1 MKDLQ
6 FNDNMNISISKHAI
20 KRRKH
25 YTPIDKDI
33 LINLVKQIN
42 EKYRIS
48 KKDNNTY
55 KIAHNGA
62 IAIIKKTDNS
72 LLLVTA
78 YGFKRYDY
86 RIDNT
91 NFKVSIALSIQK
103 RKKIREDNK
112 GIIHKIYRIN
122 FLGKKVECGSISDIS
137 KSEHSKDKKQID
149 NFKYKIVLNGK
160 LFIKFQNIPM
170 KQNHLYFNNFDEISN
185 IAHFEN
191 DVFMLNDFTRNN

>member
-1 MKDLQ
+1 MD
-6 FNDNMNISISKHAI
+6 ISISKHAI

-25 YTPIDKDI
+25 YKPIEKDI
-33 LINLVKQIN
+33 LIDLVKQID
-42 EKYRIS
+42 EKYHIS
-48 KKDNNTY
+48 KRDNNSY

-78 YGFKRYDY
+78 YGFKRYNY
-86 RIDNT
+86 KIDNI
-91 NFKVSIALSIQK
+91 NFKVSIALSIQE

-137 KSEHSKDKKQID
+137 KSKHSKDKKQID
-149 NFKYKIVLNGK
+149 IFKHKIVLDWK
-160 LFIKFQNIPM
+160 LFIKFENIPM
-170 KQNHLYFNNFDEISN
+170 KHYHLYFNDFSEISN
-185 IAHFEN
+185 IVNLEDDIFTLNNFE
-191 DVFMLNDFTRNN
+191 RRS

>member
-1 MKDLQ
+1 MK
-6 FNDNMNISISKHAI
+6 ISISNHAL

-33 LINLVKQIN
+33 LIDLVKQID
-42 EKYRIS
+42 EKYHIS
-48 KKDNNTY
+48 KRDNNSY

-62 IAIIKKTDNS
+62 IAIIKKDEDS

-86 RIDNT
+86 RIDNI
-91 NFKVSIALSIQK
+91 NFKVSIALSIQE

-137 KSEHSKDKKQID
+137 KSKHSKDKEQT
-149 NFKYKIVLNGK
+149 NEYRYKIALNSK

-170 KQNHLYFNNFDEISN
+170 KHYHLYFNNFDEICN
-185 IAHFEN
+185 IVHFEN
-191 DVFMLNDFTRNN
+191 DVFMLNDFRRNS